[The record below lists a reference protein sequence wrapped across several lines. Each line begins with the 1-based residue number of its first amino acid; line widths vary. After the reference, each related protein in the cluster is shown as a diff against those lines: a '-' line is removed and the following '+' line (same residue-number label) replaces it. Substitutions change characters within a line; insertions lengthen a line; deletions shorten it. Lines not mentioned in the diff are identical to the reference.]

1 MSPLLKLEGVIN
13 VSKCSTSLFEYLEP
27 LEHLDN
33 RDNLCFEPPITF
45 YSFIE
50 GHLKMELDYDLN
62 PILLQNTLIFDLRT
76 LLYLTFPLLMP
87 EIGFVNSSSS
97 IFLMTFFYK

>member
-1 MSPLLKLEGVIN
+1 
-13 VSKCSTSLFEYLEP
+13 
-27 LEHLDN
+27 
-33 RDNLCFEPPITF
+33 
-45 YSFIE
+45 
-50 GHLKMELDYDLN
+50 MELDYDLN